1 MIVPFLVLF
10 FQLHKH
16 KTSPIIYIISS
27 SVIKPGC
34 FFREAGFTCVPK
46 FRPVISALPLSLHST
61 ARVMFQSLI
70 FMFFLYVESC
80 SDYRCVQGLGCGQSL
95 PANVLL
101 DCTFPKP
108 PHYHDLHHTQVAK
121 LCWLERIRVH
131 QGPHSLVLIR
141 PASAKTKQVSFL
153 SSRCTPNFAH
163 TTSYPR
169 VSHYAHPP
177 ALSLPILTCPPFLW
191 SSFAPDTA
199 IIIEDIIL

>member
-1 MIVPFLVLF
+1 
-10 FQLHKH
+10 
-16 KTSPIIYIISS
+16 
-27 SVIKPGC
+27 
-34 FFREAGFTCVPK
+34 
-46 FRPVISALPLSLHST
+46 
-61 ARVMFQSLI
+61 MFQSLI

-121 LCWLERIRVH
+121 LCWLERIRIH

-199 IIIEDIIL
+199 IIIEDIILWCLVVSYYFEVISFKSELFFLSTLPTILSPLKVLMFLASSGASVYIIEGT